1 MDRPSWDTYFINI
14 AKLTSERSNCIKRR
28 VGCILVKN
36 KRILSLGYNG
46 TPVGTLNCYQGGCK
60 RCYDQWCNNNV
71 DSAAKS
77 LDLCMCLHA
86 EENAILFNKR
96 EDLEKIGFKSI
107 GENVL
112 ISDKCSIYNAKRIDI
127 GNNVRIDDFCVISAG
142 EAGIEIG
149 NNVHIAVYCSII
161 GKSKITLSDFSG
173 LSSFN
178 TILLIEFANWSSVD
192 IFCLAILA

>member
-1 MDRPSWDTYFINI
+1 MFY
-14 AKLTSERSNCIKRR
+14 
-28 VGCILVKN
+28 
-36 KRILSLGYNG
+36 
-46 TPVGTLNCYQGGCK
+46 
-60 RCYDQWCNNNV
+60 
-71 DSAAKS
+71 
-77 LDLCMCLHA
+77 
-86 EENAILFNKR
+86 KR

-173 LSSFN
+173 LSSRVSIYSSTDDYSGDYLTNPTVPEKFTN
-178 TILLIEFANWSSVD
+178 IISGEVVLGKHVIVGAGSIILPNVKIGNYSAVAGLSLVSKNVEESKIIGGIPAKVLKERNNNLINLECEYLKNF
-192 IFCLAILA
+192 